1 MCGIAGYTTF
11 DPRGRAD
18 TAAIRGMLTCLAHR
32 GPDDEGDWSDQN
44 IVLGHRRLSVIDVQG
59 GHQPLFGAREST
71 VVVCNGEIYNYR
83 QLAKELRAK
92 GHHLRTAS
100 DIEVAAHAY
109 DEWGLDFLDK
119 LDGMFAL
126 ALWDGAARKLILARD
141 RMGEKPLYYT
151 RAGDLFL
158 FASELTSLLQHPDVD
173 AGLDYEAVSEYLALE
188 YVAAPRTI
196 LRNTRKLEPGCALV
210 LENGELRHIRYWSID
225 ARTKLKIDYRDAVG
239 MLQERLDA
247 AVSSRLVSDVPL
259 GIFLSGGVDSST
271 VAAIAAQH
279 GALDTFSIG
288 FTEKSFD
295 ESSHARKVAQHI
307 GSRHHERIF
316 TGEEMP
322 AMVPKL
328 AQMLDEPLGDAS
340 ILPTT
345 LLSEFARERVTV
357 ALGGDGGDELFAG
370 YPMHQA
376 HKLARLARMTPAPMR
391 SLAGAVARAMPVS
404 HENFTLPF
412 KLLTFLKG
420 AGERAP
426 LNHALWMSSFAPN
439 EQKNILTVDA
449 WQRAGA
455 GREAYRAIAEAWAA
469 SEGAPPL
476 ARATRLDATTYL
488 PNDILMKVDRA
499 SMRVALEVRAPM
511 LARDVVEFAFSLP
524 DSFRMRGR
532 SGKRLLK
539 DAARA
544 LLPNEIV
551 DRPKKGFGIPVATW
565 LNGPLRPLVED
576 TLSTESLN
584 RSGIFNSSAVRE
596 MLETHQSMRA
606 DLRKPLWTLLVFELW
621 RRHHLVNR
629 AANHS
634 PPISVS
640 A

>member
-1 MCGIAGYTTF
+1 MCGIAGYATF

-18 TAAIRGMLTCLAHR
+18 ASAIRGMLTCLAHR
-32 GPDDEGDWSDQN
+32 GPDDEGDFTDQN
-44 IVLGHRRLSVIDVQG
+44 VVLGHRRLSIIDVEG

-71 VVVCNGEIYNYR
+71 VVICNGEVYNYR
-83 QLAKELRAK
+83 QLAKELRGK
-92 GHHLRTAS
+92 GHQFRTAS
-100 DIEVAAHAY
+100 DTEVAAHAY

-126 ALWDGAARKLILARD
+126 VLWDGAARRLILARD

-151 RAGDLFL
+151 SAGDLFL
-158 FASELTSLLQHPDVD
+158 FASELTSLLQHPDVNAD
-173 AGLDYEAVSEYLALE
+173 LDYEAISEYLALE

-196 LRNTRKLEPGCALV
+196 LRDARKLEPGCALI
-210 LENGELRHIRYWSID
+210 LENGSLKHIRYWSID
-225 ARTKLKIDYRDAVG
+225 ARTKLKVDYRDAVM

-295 ESSHARKVAQHI
+295 ESSHARKVARHI

-316 TGEEMP
+316 TGDEMP
-322 AMVPKL
+322 ALVPKL
-328 AQMLDEPLGDAS
+328 AEMLDEPLGDAS
-340 ILPTT
+340 ILPTA

-376 HKLARLARMTPAPMR
+376 HKLAKVARITPAPMR
-391 SLAGAVARAMPVS
+391 SLAGMFARAMPVS

-420 AGERAP
+420 AGEQAP
-426 LNHALWMSSFAPN
+426 LNHALWMSSFAPS
-439 EQKNILTVDA
+439 EQKQLLSKEA
-449 WQRAGA
+449 WAMSGE

-539 DAARA
+539 DSVRV

-576 TLSTESLN
+576 VLSADSLN
-584 RSGIFNSSAVRE
+584 QSGIFNAAAVQE
-596 MLETHQSMRA
+596 MLKAHQSMRA

-621 RRHHLVNR
+621 RRHHLAPRMVT
-629 AANHS
+629 A
-634 PPISVS
+634 
-640 A
+640 